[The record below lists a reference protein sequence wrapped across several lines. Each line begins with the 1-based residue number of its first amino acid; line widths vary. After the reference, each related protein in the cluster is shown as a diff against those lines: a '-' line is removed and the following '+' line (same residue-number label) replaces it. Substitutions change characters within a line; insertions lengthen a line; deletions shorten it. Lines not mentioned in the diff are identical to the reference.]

1 MTVQELG
8 RRIKNYRI
16 SSGLTQAA
24 LAEKLMLAPQTVS
37 KWERG
42 LSSPDITYLAA
53 LCLALGITPSKLLEE
68 NDRKNGGYMIAIDGG
83 GTKTEFVVFSADGCV
98 IERLCADGT
107 NPNLA
112 GMQNAVKTLKE
123 AIDKLLCNH
132 SEIERIYA
140 GISGAASGGN
150 GTALLEFLKKRYP
163 AYKITV
169 ESDIMNIIGLAE
181 KNDRCTAAIMGTGV
195 VAYGWDGDTL
205 HRLGGW
211 GGIFDTAGS
220 GYCIGRDIIALAL
233 AAEDGLAER
242 GEAVRLVE
250 ARLGT
255 KPFAS
260 MDLLYKNG
268 SDYIASFAP
277 LAFEAIMAGD
287 SDAKKIVRKST
298 EHLASLIL
306 KAIEKYDVGN
316 SVILGGGIAT
326 GAPIV
331 QKLLR
336 EAIPKHISLEFS
348 ELPPIFGAMRRCL
361 DISGAEYNFKTIK
374 ANFIT
379 TYKKCK

>member
-37 KWERG
+37 KWERA
-42 LSSPDITYLAA
+42 LSSPDITYLSA
-53 LCLALGITPSKLLEE
+53 LCLALGITTSKLLEE
-68 NDRKNGGYMIAIDGG
+68 NDEKNVGCMIAIDGG
-83 GTKTEFVVFSADGCV
+83 GSKTELVLFSTDGRV
-98 IERLCADGT
+98 IERLRTDGT
-107 NPNLA
+107 NPNLV
-112 GMQNAVKTLKE
+112 GIQSAVKTLKE
-123 AIDKLLCNH
+123 AIDKFLCNH

-140 GISGAASGGN
+140 GISGSASGGN
-150 GTALLEFLKKRYP
+150 GAALLELLKKRYP

-195 VAYGWDGDTL
+195 VAYGWDGDSL
-205 HRLGGW
+205 RRLGGW
-211 GGIFDTAGS
+211 GSIFDAAGS

-250 ARLGT
+250 AKLGT

-260 MDLLYKNG
+260 IDLLYKNG

-277 LAFEAIMAGD
+277 LAFAAMEAGD
-287 SDAKKIVRKST
+287 RDAEKIVRKST
-298 EHLASLIL
+298 EYLASLIL

-316 SVILGGGIAT
+316 SVIIGGGIAT
-326 GAPIV
+326 GAPVV

-336 EAIPKHISLEFS
+336 EAIPTHITLEFS
-348 ELPPIFGAMRRCL
+348 SLPPIFGAMRRCL
-361 DISGAEYNFKTIK
+361 DLSGTDYNFKDLK
-374 ANFIT
+374 ENFIN
-379 TYKKCK
+379 TYK